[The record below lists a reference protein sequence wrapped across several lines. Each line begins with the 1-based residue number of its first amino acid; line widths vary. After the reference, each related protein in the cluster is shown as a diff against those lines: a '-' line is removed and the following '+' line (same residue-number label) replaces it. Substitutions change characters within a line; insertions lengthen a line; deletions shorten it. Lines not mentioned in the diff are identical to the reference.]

1 MGFLNTKVFINMNL
15 QENIQ
20 RIREMMGLINEKF
33 NEGLQVML
41 IETFDKR
48 ILNTG
53 VSGGYVIRYSV
64 DGEDVGAI
72 EGNNWKNYLV
82 VGHIYLTPEY
92 RGKGHSV
99 EFYKDALEYAKEQGY
114 DGLMVGGQLTTPHK
128 TRRTYDHFEH
138 HETEIKNEHGKPYV
152 VLTNFIS

>member
-1 MGFLNTKVFINMNL
+1 MNL

-20 RIREMMGLINEKF
+20 RIKEMMGLINEKF

-53 VSGGYVIRYSV
+53 GSGGYFIRYSV
-64 DGEDVGAI
+64 DGEEVGAI

-99 EFYKDALEYAKEQGY
+99 EFL
-114 DGLMVGGQLTTPHK
+114 
-128 TRRTYDHFEH
+128 
-138 HETEIKNEHGKPYV
+138 
-152 VLTNFIS
+152 

>member
-1 MGFLNTKVFINMNL
+1 MNL

-20 RIREMMGLINEKF
+20 RIRSMMGLINEKF

-53 VSGGYVIRYSV
+53 GSGGYVIRYSV
-64 DGEDVGAI
+64 DGEEVGAI

-138 HETEIKNEHGKPYV
+138 HETEMKNEHGEPYV